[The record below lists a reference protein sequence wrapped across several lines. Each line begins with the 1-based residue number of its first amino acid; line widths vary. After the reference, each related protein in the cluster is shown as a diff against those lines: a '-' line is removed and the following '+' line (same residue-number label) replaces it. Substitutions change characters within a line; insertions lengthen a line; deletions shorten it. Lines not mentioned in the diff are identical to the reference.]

1 MANNTRGSLNHR
13 GLALILVLWV
23 LALMSVMVLEFCFSM
38 RTEVNITRN
47 FKESGQLYYFAH
59 GGIQRAIAE
68 LIYRS
73 DPALHQKRTLPG
85 YEESTEREQEWR
97 IDGRPYPV
105 PFQQGEAEVRVTS
118 ESGRINLNNAP
129 DVVLRRVL
137 KYFVEVGEERDVILD
152 SILDWRDTDDL
163 HRLNGAEND
172 YYRSLTEPYDCK
184 NAPFDAVEE
193 LLLVRGITPELF
205 YGKKS
210 KDSEEEGI
218 PRIGLKDVFTVFST
232 VPQLDINAAPA
243 EVLVV
248 FFGIPGSLAKN
259 VVEVRE
265 EKSFANLNELL
276 QRVPEITPF
285 IQEVGPYIVF
295 QSTTPYFSISS
306 VAKMKTGDSRQ
317 GVECV
322 VRIDMG
328 EKSGY
333 RMVMWKDV
341 LF

>member
-1 MANNTRGSLNHR
+1 MANNTASSFNHR

-23 LALMSVMVLEFCFSM
+23 LALLSVMALEFCFSM

-47 FKESGQLYYFAH
+47 FKESGQLYYFAQ

-68 LIYRS
+68 LLYRS
-73 DPALHQKRTLPG
+73 DPALHQRRTLPE
-85 YEESTEREQEWR
+85 YEELTEGEQEWH

-105 PFQQGEAEVRVTS
+105 PFQQGEAEVRVRS

-137 KYFVEVGEERDVILD
+137 KYFVEIGEERDVVID

-172 YYRSLTEPYDCK
+172 YYRALTEPYDCK

-193 LLLVRGITPELF
+193 LLLVRGITPELL

-210 KDSEEEGI
+210 KDLEEVGI
-218 PRIGLKDVFTVFST
+218 SRIGLKDVFTVFST
-232 VPQLDINAAPA
+232 VPQLDINAAPV

-248 FFGIPGSLAKN
+248 LFGIPGPLAKS

-306 VAKMKTGDSRQ
+306 VAKMKTGDTKQ

-322 VRIDMG
+322 VKIDMA
-328 EKSGY
+328 EKSCY